1 MFMKETFCLIAG
13 VVGGF
18 IAAIF
23 GGWDSALVTL
33 IIFMGVDFL
42 TGLATATMGK
52 SKKSPSGRLSSSA
65 GWIGLLKKFCVL
77 LLIVVAVRIDILLG
91 TTYIRDAVCIAFC
104 VNELLSILENTS
116 LMGIPYPPALRNA
129 IDVLQEKAGR
139 MQEEKK
145 EDDDNG
151 NSET

>member
-1 MFMKETFCLIAG
+1 MKEWICTFTDVIG
-13 VVGGF
+13 SFV
-18 IAAIF
+18 AAIF

-33 IIFMGVDFL
+33 LIFMGVDFV
-42 TGLATATMGK
+42 TGLVTAAMGK
-52 SKKSPSGRLSSSA
+52 SKKSKTGKLSSSA
-65 GWIGLLKKFCVL
+65 GWIGLMKKFCVL
-77 LLIVVAVRIDILLG
+77 MLIVVAVRIDILLG

-116 LMGIPYPPALRNA
+116 LMGIPYPLALRNA

-139 MQEEKK
+139 MQEEK

>member
-1 MFMKETFCLIAG
+1 MREWICTFTG
-13 VVGGF
+13 VIGSFVDG
-18 IAAIF
+18 IF

-33 IIFMGVDFL
+33 LVFMGVDFV
-42 TGLATATMGK
+42 TGLVTAAMGK
-52 SKKSPSGRLSSSA
+52 SKKSKTGKLSSSA
-65 GWIGLLKKFCVL
+65 GWIGLMKKFCVL
-77 LLIVVAVRIDILLG
+77 MLIVVAVRIDILLG

-139 MQEEKK
+139 MQEEK

>member
-1 MFMKETFCLIAG
+1 MKEWICTFTGVIGSVVAG
-13 VVGGF
+13 
-18 IAAIF
+18 IF

-33 IIFMGVDFL
+33 LIFMGVDF
-42 TGLATATMGK
+42 ATCLVTAAMGK
-52 SKKSPSGRLSSSA
+52 SKKSKTGKLSSSA

-77 LLIVVAVRIDILLG
+77 MLIVVAVRIDILLD

>member
-1 MFMKETFCLIAG
+1 MKEWICTFTG
-13 VVGGF
+13 VIGSFV
-18 IAAIF
+18 AAIF

-33 IIFMGVDFL
+33 LIFMGVDFA
-42 TGLATATMGK
+42 TGLVTAAMGK
-52 SKKSPSGRLSSSA
+52 SKKSKTGKLSSSA
-65 GWIGLLKKFCVL
+65 GWIGLMKKFCVL
-77 LLIVVAVRIDILLG
+77 MLIVVAVRIDILLG

>member
-1 MFMKETFCLIAG
+1 MKEWICTLTGVIGSFVAG
-13 VVGGF
+13 
-18 IAAIF
+18 IF

-33 IIFMGVDFL
+33 LIFMGVDFA
-42 TGLATATMGK
+42 TGLVTAAMGK
-52 SKKSPSGRLSSSA
+52 SKKSKTGKLSSSA
-65 GWIGLLKKFCVL
+65 GWIGLMKKFCVL
-77 LLIVVAVRIDILLG
+77 MLIVVAVRIDILLG

-139 MQEEKK
+139 MQEEK
-145 EDDDNG
+145 EEDDNG

>member
-1 MFMKETFCLIAG
+1 MKDLICAG
-13 VVGGF
+13 IGMIGSFVVSF
-18 IAAIF
+18 F
-23 GGWDSALVTL
+23 GGWDASLSTLV
-33 IIFMGVDFL
+33 IFMAIDYVSGLITAGVFHKSTKTDSGTLESRAGFK
-42 TGLATATMGK
+42 GLCRKCMILLFVLIGH
-52 SKKSPSGRLSSSA
+52 RLD
-65 GWIGLLKKFCVL
+65 
-77 LLIVVAVRIDILLG
+77 LIVG

>member
-1 MFMKETFCLIAG
+1 MTG
-13 VVGGF
+13 
-18 IAAIF
+18 
-23 GGWDSALVTL
+23 LVT
-33 IIFMGVDFL
+33 
-42 TGLATATMGK
+42 AAMGK
-52 SKKSPSGRLSSSA
+52 SKKSKTGKLSSSA
-65 GWIGLLKKFCVL
+65 GWIGLMKKFCVL
-77 LLIVVAVRIDILLG
+77 MLIVVAVRIDILLG

-116 LMGIPYPPALRNA
+116 LMGIPYPLALRNA

>member
-1 MFMKETFCLIAG
+1 MKEWICTFTGVIGSFVAG
-13 VVGGF
+13 
-18 IAAIF
+18 IF

-33 IIFMGVDFL
+33 LIFMGVDFA
-42 TGLATATMGK
+42 TGLVTAAMGK
-52 SKKSPSGRLSSSA
+52 SSSSA
-65 GWIGLLKKFCVL
+65 GWIGLMKKFCVL
-77 LLIVVAVRIDILLG
+77 MLIVVAVRIDILLG

-139 MQEEKK
+139 MQEEK

>member
-1 MFMKETFCLIAG
+1 MKEWICTFTG
-13 VVGGF
+13 VIGSFV
-18 IAAIF
+18 ASIF

-33 IIFMGVDFL
+33 LIFMGVDFV
-42 TGLATATMGK
+42 TGLVTAAMGK
-52 SKKSPSGRLSSSA
+52 SKKSKTGKLSSSA
-65 GWIGLLKKFCVL
+65 GWIGLMKKFCVL
-77 LLIVVAVRIDILLG
+77 MLIVVAVRIDILLG

-139 MQEEKK
+139 MQEEK

>member
-1 MFMKETFCLIAG
+1 MKEWICTFTGVIGSFVAG
-13 VVGGF
+13 
-18 IAAIF
+18 IF

-33 IIFMGVDFL
+33 LIFMGGDFV
-42 TGLATATMGK
+42 TGLVTAAMGK
-52 SKKSPSGRLSSSA
+52 SKKSKTGKLNSSA
-65 GWIGLLKKFCVL
+65 GWIGLMKKFCVL
-77 LLIVVAVRIDILLG
+77 MLIVVAVRIDILLG

-139 MQEEKK
+139 MQEEK
-145 EDDDNG
+145 EENDNG